1 MAFDWEHV
9 EAIRAEQDS
18 ARNRR
23 DLNTLPTDEVSNEI
37 YNSPSGR
44 NAKVPGL
51 DHWEQM
57 IHKVRTQLID
67 YIIEHGLV
75 QGFEYDGINE
85 PIKNGKI
92 VITAEMLKR
101 VTDRFGYFRE
111 KETLELIEKYL
122 PEHHYV
128 ADENYVHT
136 DNNYTDAE
144 KTKLEGIAD
153 GAEVNRVISVLFNGV
168 ETIDP
173 ETRIATITIT
183 PADVKAWYEKNPDT
197 NVFTDAEKAK
207 LESINI
213 NELSNKVEDVTL
225 DGETV
230 VRNKVAILTA
240 KKIKDSYE
248 SNADTNAFTDADKA
262 LVEQVLPELQ
272 KGVNQHE
279 QRIDTLEKSQ
289 ITQDAE
295 IKDAKDSISELGDE
309 VNSVA
314 GRVTTLEASQ
324 KVQDEEISNLKA
336 KDTTQDGRLEALET
350 SEATQDADILQLKED
365 VKNAGKVND
374 VQVDGKSVL
383 DPTTKVANIT
393 GLAKA
398 SDIPDVSPFVP
409 YTGADKAVD
418 LGEHDF
424 TARNM
429 TASFAGQSIT
439 VGADGINTTEKN
451 IQFIGSLGDPVTL
464 SINDPTNDEHAATKK
479 YVDTKIAE
487 VPSVD
492 TSNLVPYSGAT
503 KDVNIGNHSLV
514 VATTKQRDLT
524 TKTESYSL
532 NANVGADELK
542 YPGVLIEAKKVV
554 LYPNADAPDTQIMRM
569 DIAPSSLSI
578 LARTETSRGVRTD
591 KVIEL
596 TKEGL
601 KVKSVDNSILITD
614 ASIKELADPV
624 DDRDATNKK
633 YVDESIAAIPEV
645 DVSNLVPYTG
655 ATKDVDLNQHKI
667 KAGDLLRLGT
677 DSTNVYL
684 STNGITVNGTTTPF
698 NFRLNADNNNF
709 AFYGN
714 NAEPISPII
723 GEPMADNQAA
733 TKKYVDEKIHVS
745 NVYSYFE
752 NVAPS
757 NTWGGYDFNEGP
769 FMNIPWNDFLGATVW
784 VLQGKGA
791 VEIAELS
798 VDLKWIPVNSVEK
811 FGGLRC
817 YHKVTSSG
825 PTSFTIFAKITYR
838 K

>member
-92 VITAEMLKR
+92 VLTAEMLKR

-144 KTKLEGIAD
+144 KAKLEGIAD
-153 GAEVNRVISVLFNGV
+153 GAEVNKVISVLFNGV

-173 ETRIATITIT
+173 ESRVATITIT
-183 PADVKAWYEKNPDT
+183 PEDVKAWYEQNPDT

-230 VRNKVAILTA
+230 VKNKIAILTA

-279 QRIDTLEKSQ
+279 QRIDALEKSQ
-289 ITQDAE
+289 TTQDAE

-336 KDTTQDGRLEALET
+336 KDTAQDGRLEALET
-350 SEATQDADILQLKED
+350 SEAMQDADILQLKED
-365 VKNAGKVND
+365 VKNAGKVDD
-374 VQVDGKSVL
+374 VTVDGVSVVEN
-383 DPTTKVANIT
+383 KVAKIPAIPKSNVIINRLSLGGIQGDTTIDTDGTRSGYLAISADTPLPIDKYIGAILSVVPEGEPETHIQGTILATFVAPATDSSDSGTFVYNIT
-393 GLAKA
+393 VQFQVHAVSITETNPNGTKIDNLNTA
-398 SDIPDVSPFVP
+398 SISISIITDGVVV
-409 YTGADKAVD
+409 ALDKAKSQ
-418 LGEHDF
+418 LIG
-424 TARNM
+424 
-429 TASFAGQSIT
+429 AS
-439 VGADGINTTEKN
+439 
-451 IQFIGSLGDPVTL
+451 
-464 SINDPTNDEHAATKK
+464 
-479 YVDTKIAE
+479 
-487 VPSVD
+487 
-492 TSNLVPYSGAT
+492 
-503 KDVNIGNHSLV
+503 
-514 VATTKQRDLT
+514 
-524 TKTESYSL
+524 
-532 NANVGADELK
+532 
-542 YPGVLIEAKKVV
+542 
-554 LYPNADAPDTQIMRM
+554 
-569 DIAPSSLSI
+569 
-578 LARTETSRGVRTD
+578 
-591 KVIEL
+591 
-596 TKEGL
+596 
-601 KVKSVDNSILITD
+601 
-614 ASIKELADPV
+614 
-624 DDRDATNKK
+624 
-633 YVDESIAAIPEV
+633 
-645 DVSNLVPYTG
+645 
-655 ATKDVDLNQHKI
+655 
-667 KAGDLLRLGT
+667 
-677 DSTNVYL
+677 
-684 STNGITVNGTTTPF
+684 
-698 NFRLNADNNNF
+698 
-709 AFYGN
+709 
-714 NAEPISPII
+714 
-723 GEPMADNQAA
+723 
-733 TKKYVDEKIHVS
+733 
-745 NVYSYFE
+745 
-752 NVAPS
+752 
-757 NTWGGYDFNEGP
+757 
-769 FMNIPWNDFLGATVW
+769 
-784 VLQGKGA
+784 
-791 VEIAELS
+791 
-798 VDLKWIPVNSVEK
+798 
-811 FGGLRC
+811 
-817 YHKVTSSG
+817 
-825 PTSFTIFAKITYR
+825 
-838 K
+838 

>member
-92 VITAEMLKR
+92 VLTAKMLQR
-101 VTDRFGYFRE
+101 VTDRFGYFKE
-111 KETLELIEKYL
+111 KETLEFIEKYL

-144 KTKLEGIAD
+144 KAKLEGIAD
-153 GAEVNRVISVLFNGV
+153 GAEVNKVISVLFNGV
-168 ETIDP
+168 ESIDP
-173 ETRIATITIT
+173 ETRVATITIT
-183 PADVKAWYEKNPDT
+183 PADVKAWYEQNPDT

-279 QRIDTLEKSQ
+279 QRIDALEKSQ

-295 IKDAKDSISELGDE
+295 IEDAKNSITKLGDE

-324 KVQDEEISNLKA
+324 KVQDGEISDLKA
-336 KDTTQDGRLEALET
+336 KDTAQDGRLDALETWKGATDTTLTELSEKNATQDEEISKLKEKSTSQDGEISNIKTKDTEQDGRLEALET

-374 VQVDGKSVL
+374 VTVGGVSVVEN
-383 DPTTKVANIT
+383 KVAKIPAIPVIKRFEADIT
-393 GLAKA
+393 IPKIPVGKDKPFTLSA
-398 SDIPDVSPFVP
+398 STVRS
-409 YTGADKAVD
+409 K
-418 LGEHDF
+418 LG
-424 TARNM
+424 TPPSGKQWKLM
-429 TASFAGQSIT
+429 SQSIFPET
-439 VGADGINTTEKN
+439 VTTAQMN
-451 IQFIGSLGDPVTL
+451 FIYIFGRQ
-464 SINDPTNDEHAATKK
+464 IETNDFDYRPEGRASLPSATDEIPEQK
-479 YVDTKIAE
+479 TKI
-487 VPSVD
+487 
-492 TSNLVPYSGAT
+492 
-503 KDVNIGNHSLV
+503 I
-514 VATTKQRDLT
+514 
-524 TKTESYSL
+524 
-532 NANVGADELK
+532 
-542 YPGVLIEAKKVV
+542 
-554 LYPNADAPDTQIMRM
+554 
-569 DIAPSSLSI
+569 
-578 LARTETSRGVRTD
+578 
-591 KVIEL
+591 
-596 TKEGL
+596 
-601 KVKSVDNSILITD
+601 
-614 ASIKELADPV
+614 
-624 DDRDATNKK
+624 
-633 YVDESIAAIPEV
+633 
-645 DVSNLVPYTG
+645 
-655 ATKDVDLNQHKI
+655 
-667 KAGDLLRLGT
+667 
-677 DSTNVYL
+677 VYYML
-684 STNGITVNGTTTPF
+684 
-698 NFRLNADNNNF
+698 
-709 AFYGN
+709 
-714 NAEPISPII
+714 
-723 GEPMADNQAA
+723 
-733 TKKYVDEKIHVS
+733 
-745 NVYSYFE
+745 E
-752 NVAPS
+752 NV
-757 NTWGGYDFNEGP
+757 
-769 FMNIPWNDFLGATVW
+769 
-784 VLQGKGA
+784 
-791 VEIAELS
+791 
-798 VDLKWIPVNSVEK
+798 
-811 FGGLRC
+811 
-817 YHKVTSSG
+817 
-825 PTSFTIFAKITYR
+825 
-838 K
+838 